1 MFSRGITLVELLA
14 TVSILLIV
22 LLAFRPGR
30 AGSEELPMVMSAVRV
45 VYAEAIAKSRNEPE
59 RSIGVESRLANGQL
73 QLRVLDLNSG
83 ETLESRSLK
92 LNTIRPIN
100 NGPGLYRVTRNGQL
114 QAQDAD
120 SCEAFAFRG
129 PQGQVLFHNPF
140 TLAQQQ
146 VALEDFSCARVF
158 TAPASNAPRL
168 PQGQNTGSPTSPEP
182 PSPPPVA
189 SPPPGGDTGNAPAE
203 NAQGRLY
210 ISARG
215 LPAGAPRP
223 QASLSAGGAALRTET
238 LPANLSLNE
247 GEYSIEALS
256 VRHGGCQYSGT
267 PTPPSVRIA
276 GGRLAAVEVQYRLQ
290 SALLSQVTLS
300 SSNISQEGAT
310 LEARFQTRGVDRV
323 ESSLTPGDTGSAP
336 APISVADGEHTLRFS
351 VGRNPDPWKRQYTL
365 LLTGI
370 GCAEAGRVQTQVQFG
385 QEAGTGRLSLNL
397 SGLPNGVRT
406 NARLSGTWK
415 GQACPSKTVEV
426 QNGSNTVEVFAG
438 CNYNVDLDNYTSAGM
453 PDPREWRVSSQ
464 SVQVLSGQSAS
475 VTVSYN
481 RHHAE
486 ISLSIPSI
494 PSELRGRWA
503 DVMLGGKKLETVQLV
518 DGLPARFYTVS
529 PLGNASLSLVL
540 HNPHPGYASQFSPGS
555 LNVTAGSSHSATL
568 SFTELRGTV
577 RVNFSHWFVPYG
589 GQGNYRVGLYAD
601 GGCNTPAA
609 GQSPSSIFT
618 NQSSH
623 AWQTSV
629 RAGSYYLGIGRIGW
643 EGQTVGT
650 PRCEPVTINANQTT
664 TVNHSYGDNMGL
676 LRLSIDRFNAQI
688 TNNGTS
694 MWLGPGWLEDA
705 GFATYNRLLPA
716 NTSVNIY
723 AGIRD
728 GWWYPFNTHPAP
740 SPATSSGLNQTLGVT
755 ARGVIQ
761 FTVNY
766 ARYYEACTQMIETPD
781 HEICIQWSKLKAEE

>member
-1 MFSRGITLVELLA
+1 MFSRGITLVEVLA
-14 TVSILLIV
+14 TVSILLIL

-30 AGSEELPMVMSAVRV
+30 AGGDELPVVMSTIKV
-45 VYAEAIAKSRNEPE
+45 VYADAIARSRNEPE
-59 RSIGVESRLANGQL
+59 RNIGVQSRFADGRLQL
-73 QLRVLDLNSG
+73 QVVDIDTG
-83 ETLESRSLK
+83 ETLESRNLR

-100 NGPGLYRVTRNGQL
+100 NGPGLYRVSRTGQL

-146 VALEDFSCARVF
+146 VALERFSCNQVF
-158 TAPASNAPRL
+158 AAPASNAPRL
-168 PQGQNTGSPTSPEP
+168 PQGQSGGTTPGSEP
-182 PSPPPVA
+182 PAPPPTA
-189 SPPPGGDTGNAPAE
+189 SPPPSNGGSGEGPAE

-215 LPAGAPRP
+215 LPTGAPRP
-223 QASLSAGGAALRTET
+223 QANVGAGGAALRTET
-238 LPANLSLNE
+238 LPANLYLNE

-336 APISVADGEHTLRFS
+336 APISVADGEHALRFS

-426 QNGSNTVEVFAG
+426 QNGSNTFDVFAG
-438 CNYNVDLDNYTSAGM
+438 CNYNVDLDNYTSSGM
-453 PDPREWRVSSQ
+453 PDPREWRVTSQ

-475 VTVSYN
+475 VSVAYN

-486 ISLSIPSI
+486 ISLRIPSI
-494 PSELRGRWA
+494 PSELQGRWA

-518 DGLPARFYTVS
+518 DGLPDRFYTVS

-629 RAGSYYLGIGRIGW
+629 RAGSYYLGIGRIDW

-664 TVNHSYGDNMGL
+664 TLNHSYGENMGL
-676 LRLSIDRFNAQI
+676 VRVTIDRFYAVI
-688 TNNGTS
+688 SSGS
-694 MWLGPGWLEDA
+694 IRFVGPFSDNDA
-705 GFATYNRLLPA
+705 AFTTYYLLLPSNNWVTLKA
-716 NTSVNIY
+716 WEQYNNWFPTTTN
-723 AGIRD
+723 
-728 GWWYPFNTHPAP
+728 PAP
-740 SPATSSGLNQTLGVT
+740 ANKPVEFIYQYAWIPNKGV
-755 ARGVIQ
+755 VD
-761 FTVNY
+761 FMVNY
-766 ARYYEACTQMIETPD
+766 AWYYGYCEDFNDDRCVS
-781 HEICIQWSKLKAEE
+781 WSYIKGSE